1 MAAGVAVLAAARRG
15 ARCRPEAAASAL
27 DTIKGGREEGVD
39 KGCVLGPGGVGR
51 LTSRTVKMGCVY
63 VVGAAG
69 RVYTYGGT
77 GAGGCVVRAA
87 VGRISFSEAEL
98 RANVQALLDAIIH
111 KAASGLAGTK
121 VSAQVVAGYMRDM
134 TTEQADGQTVQ
145 QRSVAAMKRA
155 LSIVQ
160 QVHLSS
166 TQGPGIR
173 LRLDDVL

>member
-1 MAAGVAVLAAARRG
+1 MRERCAASSASSATRSLGGGRRTGRASDGALTAGGAVGAGVAALAAARRG

-77 GAGGCVVRAA
+77 GAGGCAGRAA
-87 VGRISFSEAEL
+87 SWPTRSLDMQAA
-98 RANVQALLDAIIH
+98 RAYQQARRQGGNNTQQGTRARCRTPRRTRRLL
-111 KAASGLAGTK
+111 SGWT
-121 VSAQVVAGYMRDM
+121 
-134 TTEQADGQTVQ
+134 DG
-145 QRSVAAMKRA
+145 
-155 LSIVQ
+155 
-160 QVHLSS
+160 
-166 TQGPGIR
+166 GPAR
-173 LRLDDVL
+173 

>member
-1 MAAGVAVLAAARRG
+1 
-15 ARCRPEAAASAL
+15 
-27 DTIKGGREEGVD
+27 
-39 KGCVLGPGGVGR
+39 
-51 LTSRTVKMGCVY
+51 
-63 VVGAAG
+63 
-69 RVYTYGGT
+69 
-77 GAGGCVVRAA
+77 
-87 VGRISFSEAEL
+87 
-98 RANVQALLDAIIH
+98 
-111 KAASGLAGTK
+111 
-121 VSAQVVAGYMRDM
+121 M

>member
-1 MAAGVAVLAAARRG
+1 
-15 ARCRPEAAASAL
+15 
-27 DTIKGGREEGVD
+27 
-39 KGCVLGPGGVGR
+39 
-51 LTSRTVKMGCVY
+51 MG
-63 VVGAAG
+63 
-69 RVYTYGGT
+69 
-77 GAGGCVVRAA
+77 VVRAA

>member
-1 MAAGVAVLAAARRG
+1 MSRGLGDVYKRQEEMHAAIDQLV
-15 ARCRPEAAASAL
+15 
-27 DTIKGGREEGVD
+27 TGVD
-39 KGCVLGPGGVGR
+39 WRGDRVG
-51 LTSRTVKMGCVY
+51 
-63 VVGAAG
+63 
-69 RVYTYGGT
+69 
-77 GAGGCVVRAA
+77 VVRAA